1 MRGLR
6 VVFGG
11 MVIGSLTVAGFVS
24 PGPVVADDTTPGP
37 EFLVDAVEP
46 PPGPPGTGTPTF
58 PDDSTTVP
66 SEPLEVVETP
76 PGPTVVIDWSVPDRF
91 GRTVNGGYVRPLSW
105 PVTVNTCGSFTTAGH
120 RVLGVAWRLT
130 DTSGAEI
137 ARSSRCSQQ
146 VTVPRLGSYWVDATM
161 TATNGTFTG
170 RRKIEIKDYLI
181 VVAGDSMASGEGNP
195 DVPGHGDV
203 RICGRSVA
211 DEMALLSSFS
221 VSCALQLLDIV
232 RNGPGALI
240 EGGTPSTWYLDPDC
254 HRSYRSGLTRA
265 AKTIETRDPHSS
277 VTFINVA
284 CSGAETRHFLEEY
297 EGIYRDGEPG
307 WDSGIKQAQADEI
320 KSLVC
325 GRGSCAG
332 TQARRID
339 ALFLSVGINNLDI
352 SGVLTECAKPEY
364 LGPIDPEGCS
374 EELDDEVGAALA
386 DLPAG
391 FRAIDQRFADLG
403 VRIGSI
409 LHAAYPTDVFSPS
422 SNGCGVFA
430 FINDIERDFLDD
442 ANDWLNLSL
451 PRHASHYDWFPVW
464 RDPTTR
470 PWKGHGYCAGSQRW
484 FVTFG
489 QSLAQYTG
497 LGPGAHRGTMHPNAA
512 GHEALRQE
520 FVNEFDQR
528 IRPVTD
534 EVVVSIEA
542 VQALRSTIDSTLGGR
557 LLLSVA
563 RAGTDGRSRWGS
575 SRGLEMPEEVY
586 RFPGVQVPLDAPVI
600 MRLGLNDAE
609 RLRVGTIANF
619 DMPPTRV
626 SCPASDPGGT
636 LPTAIDDNDPSDPD
650 GERICLRANGRSYTV
665 VGEHVSADDFGAG
678 QLHFATD
685 PTGRFGI
692 RYRVYRPGQ
701 GPIISNPTR

>member
-1 MRGLR
+1 M
-6 VVFGG
+6 
-11 MVIGSLTVAGFVS
+11 
-24 PGPVVADDTTPGP
+24 
-37 EFLVDAVEP
+37 
-46 PPGPPGTGTPTF
+46 
-58 PDDSTTVP
+58 
-66 SEPLEVVETP
+66 
-76 PGPTVVIDWSVPDRF
+76 
-91 GRTVNGGYVRPLSW
+91 
-105 PVTVNTCGSFTTAGH
+105 
-120 RVLGVAWRLT
+120 
-130 DTSGAEI
+130 
-137 ARSSRCSQQ
+137 
-146 VTVPRLGSYWVDATM
+146 
-161 TATNGTFTG
+161 
-170 RRKIEIKDYLI
+170 
-181 VVAGDSMASGEGNP
+181 
-195 DVPGHGDV
+195 
-203 RICGRSVA
+203 
-211 DEMALLSSFS
+211 
-221 VSCALQLLDIV
+221 LQLLDVV

-265 AKTIETRDPHSS
+265 AKTIETRDPRSS
-277 VTFINVA
+277 VTFVNVA

-297 EGIYRDGEPG
+297 EGIYRNGEPG
-307 WDSGIKQAQADEI
+307 WDTGIKQAQADEI

-325 GRGSCAG
+325 GPGSCTG
-332 TQARRID
+332 PQTRRID

-352 SGVLTECAKPEY
+352 SGVLAECAKPEY

-409 LHAAYPTDVFSPS
+409 LHAVYPTDVFSPS

-464 RDPTTR
+464 RDPTSR

-497 LGPGAHRGTMHPNAA
+497 IGPGAHRGTMHPNAA

-528 IRPVTD
+528 TRPVTD

-542 VQALRSTIDSTLGGR
+542 VQALRSTIDSALGGR
-557 LLLSVA
+557 LLLSV
-563 RAGTDGRSRWGS
+563 
-575 SRGLEMPEEVY
+575 
-586 RFPGVQVPLDAPVI
+586 
-600 MRLGLNDAE
+600 
-609 RLRVGTIANF
+609 
-619 DMPPTRV
+619 
-626 SCPASDPGGT
+626 
-636 LPTAIDDNDPSDPD
+636 
-650 GERICLRANGRSYTV
+650 
-665 VGEHVSADDFGAG
+665 
-678 QLHFATD
+678 
-685 PTGRFGI
+685 
-692 RYRVYRPGQ
+692 
-701 GPIISNPTR
+701 